1 MRSFLT
7 NFARNSLVNM
17 ASKAENYS
25 ALRTSVFSMSTNSN
39 IYDVNRAN
47 NAKSL
52 HNLVNRSQ
60 LHSGCMFSPTLLNIE
75 PLQNIQTKRH
85 KWHKASMRVGRG
97 PRGNKGKR
105 SPLTIQG
112 AFQCHPY
119 KVPFKKTLSR
129 RFAGH
134 VDVFNRKG

>member
-7 NFARNSLVNM
+7 HFARNSLGNM
-17 ASKAENYS
+17 ASNAENYS
-25 ALRTSVFSMSTNSN
+25 ALRTSVFSFSTSSN
-39 IYDVNRAN
+39 IYDVNRSN

-60 LHSGCMFSPTLLNIE
+60 LLRVCIFPSPLLNVE
-75 PLQNIQTKRH
+75 PLQTIQTKRH
-85 KWHKASMRVGRG
+85 KWHKASLRVGRG
-97 PRGNKGKR
+97 PRGNNGKR